1 LCFLLKLP
9 LGLGSVIALLF
20 VNLEVDALLVN
31 HLEGFVRNWVKPEGE
46 IEREVPGDDAE
57 GMRGSWGL
65 NALDDGAPRR
75 GAMDMSFDGFLFL

>member
-1 LCFLLKLP
+1 M
-9 LGLGSVIALLF
+9 IALLF

-31 HLEGFVRNWVKPEGE
+31 HLEGFRNWVKPEGE
-46 IEREVPGDDAE
+46 MERVVPGDDAE

-75 GAMDMSFDGFLFL
+75 GAMDVSFDEFLFKRKDGVAGRRRR